1 MYFCRP
7 MFTHSTQLRV
17 RYAETDQMGYVYYGN
32 YATYFEVARV
42 EALRHLGIR
51 YRDLEE
57 QGIMM
62 PVLELKCKYKKPARY
77 DDQLTIKLMIRELP
91 SVRIRFD
98 YELYNESGLLL
109 NVGETTLF
117 FVDMATQ
124 KVVACPEPI
133 FRALTPYF
141 NAITSSPSPQLT
153 K

>member
-1 MYFCRP
+1 
-7 MFTHSTQLRV
+7 MFTHSTSIRV

-32 YATYFEVARV
+32 YATYLEVARV

-62 PVLELKCKYKKPARY
+62 PVLELKCKYIKPARY
-77 DDQLTIKLMIRELP
+77 DDALIVKLMIRELP
-91 SVRIRFD
+91 TVRIRFD
-98 YELYNESGLLL
+98 YEVYNEADQLL
-109 NVGETTLF
+109 NIAETTLV

-124 KVVACPEPI
+124 KVLPCPPEVVA
-133 FRALTPYF
+133 ALVPF
-141 NAITSSPSPQLT
+141 F